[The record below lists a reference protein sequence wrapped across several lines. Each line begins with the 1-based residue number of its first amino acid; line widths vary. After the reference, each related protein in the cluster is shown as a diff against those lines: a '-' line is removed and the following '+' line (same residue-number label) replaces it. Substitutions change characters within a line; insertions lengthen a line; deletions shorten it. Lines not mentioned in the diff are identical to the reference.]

1 MASQLINLNQLR
13 TTVVNIKTYADKA
26 YAELEHNHDDKY
38 ASFDYV
44 DSALLTLEDKLED
57 KAIKDH
63 AHNSSDIMTMNGY
76 VIADELSEITSGD
89 SLNVAIGKLEYAASN
104 AADKDHNHDGIYL
117 GKNETAAAAKQ
128 LEGAIEI
135 GLSGDVLG
143 AASFDGSSDISIS
156 TTVSNISSEKVLSM
170 TGYVK
175 PESTS
180 AISDKDTL
188 NDAIGKLEAALDL
201 KQDAG
206 EININELKDY
216 VDTQVSELIGG
227 EDIPDS
233 LNTLR
238 ELASAINDD
247 PTFAETV
254 NTELLNKSDKDHTHD
269 LATEIT
275 HGFMSSDDKVKL
287 NSVEN
292 EANNYIHPVTPGNK
306 HIPEGG
312 ELGQVLVWAD
322 NGTAQWSVF
331 TSSSATDSEVNNML
345 DSIFPLNNEDEEENN
360 NETN

>member
-13 TTVVNIKTYADKA
+13 TTVINIKTYADKA

-63 AHNSSDIMTMNGY
+63 AHKSSDVMTMDGY
-76 VIADELSEITSGD
+76 VIADELSEIASGD
-89 SLNVAIGKLEYAASN
+89 SLNVAIGKLEYAVNN
-104 AADKDHNHDGIYL
+104 AAEKDHNHNGVYL

-128 LEGAIEI
+128 LEESVEI

-143 AASFDGSSDISIS
+143 SASFNGSSDITIS
-156 TTVSNISSEKVLSM
+156 TTMTNISSEKISSM
-170 TGYVK
+170 TGYSK

-188 NDAIGKLEAALDL
+188 NSAIGKLEAALDL

-206 EININELKDY
+206 DIDVNEFKDY

-247 PTFAETV
+247 PTFAETI
-254 NTELLNKSDKDHTHD
+254 NTELLNKSDKEHTHD
-269 LATEIT
+269 LVTETT
-275 HGFMSSDDKVKL
+275 HGFMSFDDKVKL
-287 NSVEN
+287 NGVEN
-292 EANNYIHPVTPGNK
+292 EANNYIHPATSGNK

-322 NGTAQWSVF
+322 DGTAQWSVF

-345 DSIFPLNNEDEEENN
+345 DSIFPLNKEDEEDN
-360 NETN
+360 NEIN